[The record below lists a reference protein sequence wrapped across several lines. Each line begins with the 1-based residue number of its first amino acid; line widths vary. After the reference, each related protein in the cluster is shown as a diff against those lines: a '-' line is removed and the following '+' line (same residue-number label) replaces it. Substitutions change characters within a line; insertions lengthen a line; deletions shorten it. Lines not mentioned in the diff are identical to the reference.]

1 VWGFPRGKSQL
12 FADSPLALSNGVMVY
27 AFGRRLPRL
36 AQTAIAIQVRLPVV
50 RRLLCERK
58 PQVEPIC
65 GRTAWRE
72 IAAVV
77 RRRNPGLSGE
87 WVHISSQWEKRRS
100 SFVGL
105 DAQGNPALF
114 LTIAA
119 SDTAQRNSL
128 ASTTSYRVPAYWN
141 SFRHEDGWWVNEVEP
156 LPRFHRPARWDPA
169 RLQRVVA
176 DIAQALRLPRPADI
190 PSHWVPIHG
199 DLVPWNL
206 REDEKGQLWLLD
218 WEDATWGPPL
228 SDVVRYVVAYYSL
241 GWGTPKS
248 IADHVR
254 SILAGHP
261 SDAIREVGRFWLRHH
276 NVQPG
281 NWPQQRAK
289 DAARKS
295 RESAAFRELS
305 NE

>member
-1 VWGFPRGKSQL
+1 
-12 FADSPLALSNGVMVY
+12 MVY

-36 AQTAIAIQVRLPVV
+36 AQTAIAIQVRLPGV

-65 GRTAWRE
+65 GQAVWRQ

-105 DAQGNPALF
+105 DAHGNPALF
-114 LTIAA
+114 LSIAA

-128 ASTTSYRVPAYWN
+128 ASTTSYRVPACWN
-141 SFRHEDGWWVNEVEP
+141 SFRHEDGWWVNEIEP
-156 LPRFHRPARWDPA
+156 LPRFHRPARWDPT

-176 DIAQALRLPRPADI
+176 DIAQALTLPRPADT

-218 WEDATWGPPL
+218 WEDASWGPPL
-228 SDVVRYVVAYYSL
+228 SDVARYVVAYYSL
-241 GWGTPKS
+241 GWRTPKR
-248 IADHVR
+248 IAGEVR
-254 SILAGHP
+254 SILAGQP
-261 SDAIREVGRFWLRHH
+261 ADAIREVGSFWLNHH

-281 NWPQQRAK
+281 NWPRQRAK

-295 RESAAFRELS
+295 RESAAFRELAG
-305 NE
+305 E